1 MAATGKWGPDMQK
14 RSNGVTLVEVLIA
27 MFLIGI
33 GVLAAA
39 PMFMY
44 AMQGNAVGGDFG
56 SVGAVAVERM
66 ELLRSTDY
74 FSLPAGGSLTSNV
87 TDYFDVRNPEVTQRW
102 SITNNT
108 TPPGTKTIAV
118 RVIANRQVVGERK
131 EVTLTMIRGK

>member
-1 MAATGKWGPDMQK
+1 MAATGKLDRNA
-14 RSNGVTLVEVLIA
+14 RSSARGFTLVEVLVA

-66 ELLRSTDY
+66 ELLRGVDY
-74 FSLPAGGSLTSNV
+74 VNLPAGGSLTTNA
-87 TDYFDVRNPEVTQRW
+87 TNYFDLTNPEVTQRW
-102 SITNNT
+102 SITDNT
-108 TPPGTKTIAV
+108 TPAGAKTITV
-118 RVIANRQVVGERK
+118 RVIANRQVIGERK
-131 EVTLTMIRGK
+131 DVILTMIRGK

>member
-1 MAATGKWGPDMQK
+1 MLD
-14 RSNGVTLVEVLIA
+14 RNGEGSASGFTLLEVLVA

-66 ELLRSTDY
+66 ELLRATDY
-74 FSLPAGGSLTSNV
+74 FSLPAGGSLTSDV
-87 TDYFDVRNPEVTQRW
+87 TNYFDLSNPDVTQRW
-102 SITNNT
+102 SITDNT
-108 TPPGTKTIAV
+108 TPAGTKTITV
-118 RVIANRQVVGERK
+118 RVIANRQVVGDRK

>member
-1 MAATGKWGPDMQK
+1 MAALGKSDRNARRTAG
-14 RSNGVTLVEVLIA
+14 GFTLVEVLVA

-66 ELLRSTDY
+66 ELLRSTNY
-74 FSLPAGGSLTSNV
+74 ASLTAGGSLTANV
-87 TDYFDVRNPEVTQRW
+87 TNYFDLSNPEVTQRW
-102 SITNNT
+102 SITDNT
-108 TPPGTKTIAV
+108 SPVGTKTITV

-131 EVTLTMIRGK
+131 DVTLTMIRGK